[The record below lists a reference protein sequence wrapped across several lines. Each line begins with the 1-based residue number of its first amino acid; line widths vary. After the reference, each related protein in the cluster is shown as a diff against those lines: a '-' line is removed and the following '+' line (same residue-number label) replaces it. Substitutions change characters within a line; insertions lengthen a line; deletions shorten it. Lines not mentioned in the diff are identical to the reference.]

1 MCVYLCVCVMN
12 EVKYCETPQSLLPP
26 DARVDLSLYLGLQVE
41 RIICHPQGSSCE
53 SSSIFFPLLED
64 PPSQRTQITHKHTH
78 QGPCHPLYL
87 NQEAQ
92 ENNTK
97 LEKVF
102 TAFVLN

>member
-1 MCVYLCVCVMN
+1 MKLPSPCC
-12 EVKYCETPQSLLPP
+12 PP

-78 QGPCHPLYL
+78 QGPCHRLYL
-87 NQEAQ
+87 NQEREETRKQHKAG
-92 ENNTK
+92 ESIYS
-97 LEKVF
+97 F
-102 TAFVLN
+102 CFVLVLMRNGR